1 MFINYLKITLR
12 KLYSEKLYALINI
25 SGLAIAIACCVI
37 LGLYLRSELTY
48 DHYHANY
55 KRIYRIE
62 REFNINGKISRY
74 AVTSPAMGPMLK
86 EEYPEIED
94 YVRLRPNLQDIL
106 IRHGDDAY
114 YWDKTFTADAN
125 VFRFFN
131 HNIIYG
137 DPDTA
142 LVDPNSVA
150 VSDTFART
158 YFRDA
163 NPIGKT
169 ISTDEGGPRVI
180 KLVFADQPENTHL
193 KYDVLYSYNND
204 SIATPKNMTARRQS
218 LQGGWDYTY
227 LLMPEGYDSRDY
239 KQINDSFYARHVVQ
253 PGANQGF
260 SWRTW
265 LTPLADI
272 HLNSSDLEYD
282 EPGGN
287 KMYLY
292 GFTAVAIFILLVAC
306 INYMN
311 LATARAARRA
321 REVGMHKILGADR
334 RQLMAQFMGE
344 SMCFTF
350 IAMLAG
356 IVLVEMVLNT
366 TYVTT
371 LLDKTL
377 TFNVFNEPVVLI
389 WLLGLCLLI
398 GLASGIYPAFYLS
411 SIMPLSAL
419 VGGSRNTKA
428 NIRFREALVLVQ
440 FVISIGVIACT
451 LLMAMQMHFVSTRSL
466 GFNKENQVMIRLR
479 GLELIDKIPSIRN
492 EFLKNNHIID
502 ITSAPLIMGQGFPTF
517 GGAAENNEG
526 EMVAITTHNSSVD
539 DNFLKVMGLQL
550 IEGRDFSSKFL
561 TDAGANIIVN
571 EAMVRRM
578 GWTGPLGKHIRSGPF
593 DGRVIGVVKD
603 FNFKSLHSSVEP
615 FLLTQFV
622 DRTRR
627 IPAEL
632 LPNPTR
638 MLVIKISGEDT
649 RRSLEF
655 IREKF
660 TSFDPTHPFEYQF
673 LDDIMNRLYLSDQ
686 RLMQLIGIFAVICIF
701 IACLGLFGLAAYTTE
716 QRTKEIGIRK
726 VLGATTAQI
735 ILMLSRGMMILVS
748 GGAVIAS
755 LLAWYAMDI
764 WLAGFAYRTEIN
776 PMVFLLSAVAAAGV
790 AFTTL
795 ALQSFKTAR
804 ANPVEALRYE

>member
-1 MFINYLKITLR
+1 MFSNYLKITLR
-12 KLYSEKLYALINI
+12 KLYSEKLYASINI
-25 SGLAIAIACCVI
+25 SGLALAIACCVI

-48 DHYHANY
+48 DRYHANY
-55 KRIYRIE
+55 QRIYRIE
-62 REFNINGKISRY
+62 REFNITGKISRY
-74 AVTSPAMGPMLK
+74 AITSPALGPMLA

-94 YVRLRPNLQDIL
+94 YVRLRSNLQDLL

-114 YWDKTFTADAN
+114 YWDRTFTADDN
-125 VFRFFN
+125 VFRFFT
-131 HNIIYG
+131 HKIIYG

-150 VSDTFART
+150 VSETFARS
-158 YFRDA
+158 YFGDA
-163 NPIGKT
+163 NPIGET
-169 ISTDEGGPRVI
+169 ISTDAGGARVI
-180 KLVFADQPENTHL
+180 TLVFADQPGNTHL
-193 KYDVLYSYNND
+193 KYDVMFSYNNE
-204 SIATPKNMTARRQS
+204 SVAIPNNMTARRQS
-218 LQGGWDYTY
+218 LQGGWDFTY
-227 LLMPEGYDSRDY
+227 LLMPEIYDPGDY
-239 KQINDSFYARHVVQ
+239 KKINDSFYARHVVQ

-292 GFTAVAIFILLVAC
+292 GFTAVAVFILLVAC

-321 REVGMHKILGADR
+321 REVGMHKILGAGR
-334 RQLMAQFMGE
+334 RQLLAQFLGE
-344 SMCFTF
+344 SVCFAF
-350 IAMLAG
+350 IAMMVG
-356 IVLVEMVLNT
+356 MVLVEMVINT
-366 TYVTT
+366 TFVTT
-371 LLDKTL
+371 LLDKPL
-377 TFNVFNEPVVLI
+377 SFNVFNEPALLA

-398 GLASGIYPAFYLS
+398 GLLSGIYPAFYLS
-411 SIMPLSAL
+411 SIAPLSAL
-419 VGGSRNTKA
+419 AGGSRNTKA
-428 NIRFREALVLVQ
+428 NIRFREALVLLQ

-451 LLMAMQMHFVSTRSL
+451 LLMAMQLRYVSTKSL
-466 GFNKENQVMIRLR
+466 GFTKENQVMIRLR
-479 GLELIDKIPSIRN
+479 GLDLIDKIPVIRN
-492 EFLKNNHIID
+492 ELLKHDQILD

-517 GGAAENNEG
+517 GGSAENNEG

-539 DNFLKVMGLQL
+539 DNYLKVMGLEL
-550 IEGRDFSSKFL
+550 IGGRDFSSKFL

-571 EAMVRRM
+571 ESMVRSM
-578 GWTGPLGKHIRSGPF
+578 GWTQPLGKRIQSGPF
-593 DGRVIGVVKD
+593 NGRVIGVVKD

-622 DRTRR
+622 DKTRR

-649 RRSLEF
+649 GRTLEI
-655 IREKF
+655 IREKI
-660 TSFDPTHPFEYQF
+660 TGFDPTHPFEFQF
-673 LDDIMNRLYLSDQ
+673 LDDVLDRLYLSDQ
-686 RLMQLIGIFAVICIF
+686 RLMQQIGTFAVIGIF
-701 IACLGLFGLAAYTTE
+701 IACLGLFGLAAFTTE

-735 ILMLSRGMMILVS
+735 ILMLSRGMMVLVLS
-748 GGAVIAS
+748 GAVIAS
-755 LLAWYAMDI
+755 LLAYLAMHQ
-764 WLAGFAYRTEIN
+764 WLAGFAYRTEVN
-776 PMVFLLSAVAAAGV
+776 PVVFLLSAAAAGAV
-790 AFTTL
+790 AFMTL

-804 ANPVEALRYE
+804 ANPVQALRYE